1 MAILNSI
8 RKRGIFL
15 ILIIAMALF
24 AFILSDILTSGAG
37 GMPKGQN
44 NIANVNGVDIPRQQF
59 MEEVEIAQRNMGA
72 NANTAIAVNRVWEKE
87 LRRVIYEEQMDKVGI
102 SVEKAHLD
110 QALRETLAGNP
121 TFLNEAGQVDEGK
134 IQEYIA
140 SIKTSS
146 PQMYQQWIQFEEELA
161 QNIKQQT
168 YENLIKGGIRS
179 SNAEGKQDYHLQ
191 NDKINFT
198 YVLVPYASIDD
209 EEVSVSDREIEQYV
223 ATHASEFKTEATV
236 DFEYVVFTES
246 PSEEDAQEARE
257 EIEALLKNRVEF
269 NNQTK
274 TNDTILGF
282 KDVEDYEEFLHMYS
296 EVPYQDFWFFE
307 NNLPESAAKELMQ
320 LETGEVY
327 GPYKDGDTYFLSR
340 VIDTKKMPDSVASK
354 HILIRYEGTM
364 GGPASVSRTKEEA
377 EKLVDSLVS
386 VVKRDPS
393 KFSDLAR
400 DFSDDPSKN
409 NGGDLG
415 ISIPGRMVPTFDEFI
430 FNNPEGTIGKVET
443 DFGFHVV
450 EVGEQSAPKKAL
462 KLATVVKPIEASDKT
477 LNDLF
482 SEASKFEVAVGQGD
496 FTEIAKEKGLEVRP
510 VNRLKIMD
518 ANIPGIGDNRPIV
531 TWAFDE
537 KTKVGESKRF
547 NIADGYV
554 IARLTRKNKEGLLS
568 ASEASTRV
576 KPILM
581 NEKKAAK
588 IRQLVAGK
596 SMEEIAKDQN
606 VSIKTANG
614 VTMANPTIGSS
625 LEPKVVGYAFGTK
638 TGETSDLIDGNQG
651 VYMVKVRSLQPAP
664 NLESYA
670 NQAYQLGQK
679 STPRAPSKAYEALK
693 NKAKIKDHRANF
705 Y

>member
-87 LRRVIYEEQMDKVGI
+87 LRRVIYEEQMAKVGI

-198 YVLVPYASIDD
+198 YVLVPYASIEDD
-209 EEVSVSDREIEQYV
+209 EVSVSDREIEQYI
-223 ATHASEFKTEATV
+223 AAHANEFKTEATA
-236 DFEYVVFTES
+236 DIEYVVFKES
-246 PSEEDAQEARE
+246 PSEEDVQEAKE
-257 EIEALLKNRVEF
+257 EVEALLKNRIEY
-269 NNQTK
+269 NNQTN

-282 KDVEDYEEFLHMYS
+282 ADVKDYEEFLHVHS

-320 LETGEVY
+320 LETGDVY
-327 GPYKDGDTYFLSR
+327 GPYKDGDTFFLSR

-354 HILIRYEGTM
+354 HILIGYEGSM
-364 GGPASVSRTKEEA
+364 GGGQATRTKEEA
-377 EKLVDSLVS
+377 EKLTDSLVA

-393 KFSDLAR
+393 KFEDLAR
-400 DFSDDPSKN
+400 EFSDDPSKDS

-415 ISIPGRMVPTFDEFI
+415 VSTPGRMVAPFNDFI
-430 FNNPEGTIGKVET
+430 FNNSEGTIGKVET

-450 EVGEQSAPKKAL
+450 EVGEQSEPKKAL
-462 KLATVVKPIEASDKT
+462 KLATVVRPIETSDQT

-496 FTEIAKEKGLEVRP
+496 FTEVAKEKGLEIRP
-510 VNRLKIMD
+510 VNRLKVMD
-518 ANIPGIGDNRPIV
+518 ANIPGLGDNRPIV

-547 NIADGYV
+547 NISDGYV
-554 IARLTRKNKEGLLS
+554 IARLTRKSKEGLLS
-568 ASEASTRV
+568 ASEAASRV

-581 NEKKAAK
+581 NQKKAKK
-588 IRQLVAGK
+588 IREKAAGK
-596 SMEEIAKDQN
+596 SMEEIAKDLN
-606 VSIKTANG
+606 TNIRTANG
-614 VTMANPTIGSS
+614 VTMANPMISS
-625 LEPKVVGYAFGTK
+625 SREPKVVGYAFGTK
-638 TGETSDLIDGNQG
+638 TGETSGLIDGNQG

-679 STPRAPSKAYEALK
+679 STPRAPSKVYEALK
-693 NKAKIKDHRANF
+693 SKAKIKDHRANF